1 MSRSDNNKNSIF
13 DFAKTLLGQ
22 KPGSVCRV
30 DEGYDEYV
38 IANSPAEEQLAA
50 QRRED
55 FPECP

>member
-22 KPGSVCRV
+22 KPGASVASTKDTMSMSLRIPLRRSSLRHS
-30 DEGYDEYV
+30 EGR
-38 IANSPAEEQLAA
+38 I
-50 QRRED
+50 